1 MKTTLALLFFLAAQA
16 PASWLDRPL
25 SNWNAQGRAVERS
38 ATSAEEI
45 ADTAKRCAMPI
56 RPATPAERVL
66 GESGW
71 LPFHMF
77 DKAIAERDIEIV
89 GGLSDADGMCRPTG
103 FNVFVFVGG
112 TFAGTLSPVTM
123 DSRSDGTVAGGIRLS
138 ADDAIAAE
146 FARYTD
152 KDALCCPSAR
162 VRFRYTIDRS
172 GTTPVVFPVSEHPI
186 RLFPSLGGLSG

>member
-1 MKTTLALLFFLAAQA
+1 MKVTLALLFFLAVQA
-16 PASWLDRPL
+16 TTSWLDRPL
-25 SNWNAQGRAVERS
+25 SNWNAPGRGVERS
-38 ATSAEEI
+38 AASGEEI
-45 ADTAKRCAMPI
+45 ADTAKRCAMPML
-56 RPATPAERVL
+56 RATPAERAL

-77 DKAIAERDIEIV
+77 DKAIAQRDVEIV

-112 TFAGTLSPVTM
+112 KFAGTLSPVSM
-123 DSRSDGTVAGGIRLS
+123 DSRSDGAIAGGIRLS
-138 ADDAIAAE
+138 ADDVITAE

-162 VRFRYTIDRS
+162 VRVRYRIDRT
-172 GTTPVVFPVSEHPI
+172 GTTPVVVPVSAQAS
-186 RLFPSLGGLSG
+186 RQ